1 MCYKDLSD
9 GQRLTVK
16 YFLWQCETGLRPQP
30 SGEAEHG
37 SSMAHTLPGA
47 GAQQDGALLSQFSVA
62 ACKAWSAL
70 SSRAIHGNI

>member
-1 MCYKDLSD
+1 MAHT
-9 GQRLTVK
+9 LTAH
-16 YFLWQCETGLRPQP
+16 T
-30 SGEAEHG
+30 
-37 SSMAHTLPGA
+37 AHTLPGA